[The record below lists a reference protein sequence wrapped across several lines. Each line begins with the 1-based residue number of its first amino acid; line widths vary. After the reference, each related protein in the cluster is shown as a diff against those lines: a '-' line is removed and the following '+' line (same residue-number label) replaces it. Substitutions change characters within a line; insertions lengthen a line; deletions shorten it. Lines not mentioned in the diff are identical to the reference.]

1 MKRPI
6 RILAVDDQPANLV
19 LLKRVLEPAGF
30 EVSQARSGAEAVAVA
45 QETAPDLTL
54 LDMHLPDMHGL
65 DVLRRYQETPWGA
78 KLRVVAMSALANA
91 EDREL
96 WVRAGCCGTIDK
108 PIDVHTFVRE
118 MSQWLPGDTA
128 REEPPVDDKQSD
140 KLGDLLLANSMV
152 SPEQLSHAVA
162 VQPRS
167 GKRLGQILV
176 EQGAVSE
183 DDIAWALST
192 QLGYP
197 YIFLTAEILD
207 PEALRL
213 LPVDFMRERRVIPVL
228 TFGREMTLAM
238 VDPTDQATVEEVEAR
253 TGLKVKRALALASN
267 LEEMQGRLIPT
278 AGSHKILHAPTS
290 AEAQYLQ
297 FHLVQALQQGASEVH
312 FDPIGNGQARVRY
325 RIQGVLVDRPGQSAD
340 LHAAVVRHL
349 REVTGAGDGPI
360 AGAAAQVTVNDRDVA
375 LMATFV
381 PTADG
386 EAATMSL
393 HPVQT
398 DAPDLG
404 GFGGVDDVLGPLRE
418 VLRAATGVVLVGC
431 ADRWARATL
440 MHALAPQRDSA
451 KIWAFET
458 VAAYRRP
465 TISHTTIGA
474 GGAAPYIRAAI
485 EAGADLVMVDDVSDR
500 AALVAA
506 LEAGRARMILA
517 GHVQGDVIG
526 MLSQAVDVAG
536 AALPASSLAGMLAAR
551 TVRVLCPSCKQPAP
565 DRGALAGKHTFVP
578 TGCEACGFTG
588 FKGRRL
594 VADVWVMDSETRMLL
609 RAGNTSAAYARV
621 QATAQAMPRQGVAM
635 VIDGLTSTEELSRTV
650 EGAAW
655 T

>member
-30 EVSQARSGAEAVAVA
+30 EVSQARSGAEALAVA
-45 QETAPDLTL
+45 EETLPDLTL

-65 DVLRRYQETPWGA
+65 DVLRRYQETPWGTR
-78 KLRVVAMSALANA
+78 LRVVAMSALANA
-91 EDREL
+91 EDRDL
-96 WVRAGCCGTIDK
+96 WIRAGCIGSVDK

-118 MSQWLPGDTA
+118 ISQWLPGDGE
-128 REEPPVDDKQSD
+128 REDSAIDDKQSD
-140 KLGDLLLANSMV
+140 KLGDLLLANRLV
-152 SPEQLSHAVA
+152 SPEQLSQAVS

-197 YIFLTAEILD
+197 YMFLTADILD
-207 PEALRL
+207 AEALRL
-213 LPVDFMRERRVIPVL
+213 LPEPFMRDRRVLPVL
-228 TFGREMTLAM
+228 TFGREVTLAM

-267 LEEMQGRLIPT
+267 LEEMLGRRVPS
-278 AGSHKILHAPTS
+278 AGSHNTVHAPAT

-312 FDPIGNGQARVRY
+312 FDPIGDGQARVRY
-325 RIQGVLVDRPGQSAD
+325 RIQGVLVERPGQSAD
-340 LHAAVVRHL
+340 LHGAVVRHL
-349 REVTGAGDGPI
+349 RELTGAADAPI
-360 AGAAAQVTVNDRDVA
+360 ASAAAQLTVNDRAVA
-375 LMATFV
+375 VMATFV

-386 EAATMSL
+386 EAATVAI

-404 GFGGVDDVLGPLRE
+404 AFGGLDEMLAPLRE
-418 VLRAATGVVLVGC
+418 VLRAAAGVVLVGC

-440 MHALAPQRDSA
+440 MHALVPQRDSA
-451 KIWAFET
+451 KIWAFEA
-458 VAAYRRP
+458 VPVYRRP
-465 TISHTTIGA
+465 TISRTLIGA
-474 GGAAPYIRAAI
+474 GTAPSHIRAAI
-485 EAGADLVMVDDVSDR
+485 DAGADLVIVDDVSDR
-500 AALVAA
+500 DALVAA

-526 MLSQAVDVAG
+526 MLSQAVDAAG
-536 AALPASSLAGMLAAR
+536 AALPAASLAGMLAAR
-551 TVRVLCPSCKQPAP
+551 TVRMLCPSCKQPAP
-565 DRGALAGKHTFVP
+565 DGGVLTGKHTFVP
-578 TGCEACGFTG
+578 SGCEACGFTG

-594 VADVWVMDSETRMLL
+594 VADVWVPDAETRVLL
-609 RAGNTSAAYARV
+609 RAGNASAAYARV
-621 QATAQAMPRQGVAM
+621 QATTRSMPRQGLAM
-635 VIDGLTSTEELSRTV
+635 VIDGMTSTEELSRTV
-650 EGAAW
+650 EGAPW